1 FKFLVLLCAAALTA
15 PALSAPAQ
23 AAPAMWRVHDADTE
37 VILFGT
43 IHELPVTAV
52 WQSPRLLEAFDAA
65 DTLVVEVDIP
75 DDPYVV
81 ARAVESMGIQSGL
94 PPLADR
100 VPKDRRDMLFK
111 AVNEAKLPIAA
122 LDRMRT
128 WLAAISLSDRLIDAA
143 GFDAENGAD
152 TLLMQR
158 ARAAMKPIV
167 GLETI
172 EQQLGYFD
180 TLTEA
185 DQRKL
190 LVATI
195 DDMGTA
201 RADAEKLVADWLA
214 GNIDAIGTNA
224 EKELRTTPELLARLV
239 QQRNARWAAWIEGVM
254 KRPGKV
260 FVAVGAGHLA
270 GADSVQSMLEAKGIK
285 VERLP

>member
-1 FKFLVLLCAAALTA
+1 MLLKFMVLWLAAALA
-15 PALSAPAQ
+15 VPAQ

-52 WQSPRLLEAFDAA
+52 WQTPRILEAFDAA

-75 DDPYVV
+75 DDPFVV
-81 ARAVESMGIQSGL
+81 ARAVETMGIQSGL
-94 PPLADR
+94 PPIADR
-100 VPKDRRDMLFK
+100 VPADRRAALLK
-111 AVNEAKLPIAA
+111 AINEAKLPIAA
-122 LDRMRT
+122 VDRMRT
-128 WLAAISLSDRLIDAA
+128 WLAAISLSDRLIDSA
-143 GFDAENGAD
+143 GFDATHGAD

-158 ARAAMKPIV
+158 ARTANKPIV

-190 LVATI
+190 LLATL

-214 GNIDAIGTNA
+214 GNTDAIGANA
-224 EKELRTTPELLARLV
+224 DKELRTTPELLARLV

-254 KRPGKV
+254 KRPGKI

-270 GADSVQSMLEAKGIK
+270 GPDSVQTMLEAKGIK
-285 VERLP
+285 VDRIP

>member
-1 FKFLVLLCAAALTA
+1 MRLKFLALLFAAALA
-15 PALSAPAQ
+15 APAQ
-23 AAPAMWRVHDADTE
+23 AEPGMWRVHDADTE

-43 IHELPVTAV
+43 IHELPVTTV
-52 WQSPRLLEAFDAA
+52 WQTPRILEAFDAA

-75 DDPYVV
+75 DDPFVV
-81 ARAVESMGIQSGL
+81 ARAVETMGIQSGL
-94 PPLADR
+94 PPIADR
-100 VPKDRRDMLFK
+100 VPADRRAALLK
-111 AVNEAKLPIAA
+111 AINEAKLPIAA
-122 LDRMRT
+122 VDRMRT
-128 WLAAISLSDRLIDAA
+128 WLAAITLSDRLVDAA
-143 GFDAENGAD
+143 GFDAESGAD

-158 ARAAMKPIV
+158 ARATKKPIV

-190 LVATI
+190 LLATL

-214 GNIDAIGTNA
+214 GNTDAIGANA
-224 EKELRTTPELLARLV
+224 DKELRTTPELLARLV
-239 QQRNARWAAWIEGVM
+239 QQRNARWATWIEGVL
-254 KRPGKV
+254 KRPGKI

-270 GADSVQSMLEAKGIK
+270 GPDSVQTMLEAKGIK
-285 VERLP
+285 VDRIP

>member
-1 FKFLVLLCAAALTA
+1 MRLKFLALLFAAALTA
-15 PALSAPAQ
+15 PVQ
-23 AAPAMWRVHDADTE
+23 AEPGMWRVHDADTE

-52 WQSPRLLEAFDAA
+52 WQTPRILEAFDAA

-75 DDPYVV
+75 DDPFVV
-81 ARAVESMGIQSGL
+81 ARAVETMGIQSGL
-94 PPLADR
+94 PPIADR
-100 VPKDRRDMLFK
+100 VPADRRAALLK
-111 AVNEAKLPIAA
+111 AINEAKLPIAA
-122 LDRMRT
+122 VDRMRT
-128 WLAAISLSDRLIDAA
+128 WLAAITLSDRLVDAA
-143 GFDAENGAD
+143 GFDAESGAD

-158 ARAAMKPIV
+158 ARATKKPIV

-190 LVATI
+190 LLATL
-195 DDMGTA
+195 DDIGTA

-214 GNIDAIGTNA
+214 GNTDAIGANA
-224 EKELRTTPELLARLV
+224 DKELRTTPELLARLV
-239 QQRNARWAAWIEGVM
+239 QQRNARWATWIEGVL
-254 KRPGKV
+254 KRPGKI

-270 GADSVQSMLEAKGIK
+270 GPDSVQTMLEAKGIK
-285 VERLP
+285 VERIP